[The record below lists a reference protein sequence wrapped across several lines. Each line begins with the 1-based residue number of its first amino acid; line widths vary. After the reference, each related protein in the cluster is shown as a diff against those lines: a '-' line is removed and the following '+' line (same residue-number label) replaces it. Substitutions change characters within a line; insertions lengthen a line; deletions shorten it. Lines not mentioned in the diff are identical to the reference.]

1 MIYINCLLAEIEQE
15 NSCKSIQT
23 PKFNAR
29 FGLKITDRQKHLS
42 VINWISEIHKAP
54 VGCRFMIES
63 KQLSTKTQNETIS
76 NVFKIKSIILK
87 FQKLMDCRKFFSIV
101 ENINNTYSKKNTKTV
116 SNLVFE
122 AFYTFK
128 NKA

>member
-1 MIYINCLLAEIEQE
+1 MDFR
-15 NSCKSIQT
+15 NS
-23 PKFNAR
+23 
-29 FGLKITDRQKHLS
+29 
-42 VINWISEIHKAP
+42 KAP

-76 NVFKIKSIILK
+76 NVFKIKSVKSILK
-87 FQKLMDCRKFFSIV
+87 FQKLMDCQKFFSIV